1 MWSLSPGSERIQRER
16 ELVRLLTAMLIGG
29 RGDASIV
36 RWSTDLRSDLCVV
49 MLRRLIWDTRSLS
62 SERKGWK
69 ASVPLDQVVI
79 CWTVGGPRFFLSFL
93 LLFQSTLNS

>member
-16 ELVRLLTAMLIGG
+16 ELSRLLTATLIGG
-29 RGDASIV
+29 RDASIV
-36 RWSTDLRSDLCVV
+36 RWSTDLRSDLRAV
-49 MLRRLIWDTRSLS
+49 MLRRLIRDTRSLS
-62 SERKGWK
+62 SEQKGRK